1 MDQNRKYTTVHSVRI
16 LVIAMAV
23 SMAAGLIIQVIKDP
37 NIKTLVSILIPQVC
51 YLAVGLILIKK
62 EQFPIKDIVPSDIG
76 VYPLGVLLT
85 IPIAA
90 AVVLQNLVFAT
101 SFGWLADKLKI
112 GLDVTLDIANPIY
125 AVFGVLIIAILPA
138 VSEEFMFRG
147 VIMSS
152 LRERGFW
159 YSVFVSAAVF
169 ALSHLN
175 VKQLIHPFLLGSL
188 LAYITLKTGNITY
201 AVCIHFINNVIALF
215 MNQIPFFANLMIY
228 SPKNLGI
235 LFGLMALGAVV
246 LYPTVWLLLKATQSS
261 QRFRKYSEPS
271 PYEKAS
277 EKPIR
282 GIDKPI
288 LFLCVVFVALM
299 FLTAFATA
307 FSNIKTN

>member
-175 VKQLIHPFLLGSL
+175 VKQLIHPFYLVRCL
-188 LAYITLKTGNITY
+188 
-201 AVCIHFINNVIALF
+201 H
-215 MNQIPFFANLMIY
+215 
-228 SPKNLGI
+228 I
-235 LFGLMALGAVV
+235 LH
-246 LYPTVWLLLKATQSS
+246 
-261 QRFRKYSEPS
+261 
-271 PYEKAS
+271 
-277 EKPIR
+277 
-282 GIDKPI
+282 
-288 LFLCVVFVALM
+288 
-299 FLTAFATA
+299 
-307 FSNIKTN
+307 